1 MKKAVLLIAMIA
13 LLCSMV
19 SAATCSIDAKAEIRE
34 GEEMYF
40 SYTINAGI
48 GSEVGYISWITCNG
62 NMPLGEAKEIWN
74 KANAIGQVKGG
85 YSLHIVNSD
94 IEPQECTAKVTIS
107 TGTSCEKKIKIS
119 TLPILKF
126 ILSSCADPSCSKQ
139 KSSFVKGNTVY
150 LKGNTAATASITAPD
165 GSTQRVAL
173 PGSFTASQS
182 GEYRVE
188 YTATKAGYKQVQG
201 TAGIFAIERAFTVPY
216 ADFSAKA
223 GQAVIRPVFKAP
235 SALAASATKAPAT
248 TAKRTSL
255 KSFFTRVT
263 GYFTAIF

>member
-48 GSEVGYISWITCNG
+48 GSEVGYIPWIACNG

-74 KANAIGQVKGG
+74 KADARGQVKGG

-126 ILSSCADPSCSKQ
+126 ILSSCAEPSCSKQ

-165 GSTQRVAL
+165 GSTQRVTL

-182 GEYRVE
+182 GEYAIDIS
-188 YTATKAGYKQVQG
+188 ATKSGFKPFAS
-201 TAGIFAIERAFTVPY
+201 TSSIFVIEQAYTVPY
-216 ADFSAKA
+216 ADFSSKA

-235 SALAASATKAPAT
+235 SAIAATNKVPVT
-248 TAKRTSL
+248 PTAKKSSIKSL
-255 KSFFTRVT
+255 LSRVT
-263 GYFTAIF
+263 GYFTAVF